1 MIMITTWYNKYITGR
16 QGVLAEMA
24 GRAWTDKPITHS
36 WFRRCCRRNGLG
48 SIETRNWLYDECI
61 VNSRVFPLK
70 FQKPIE
76 FHTYSQWQLR
86 GFQVMKDE
94 QAAYKNRLGDPIF
107 HNHQVVEK

>member
-1 MIMITTWYNKYITGR
+1 MIKTWYSKYITGR
-16 QGVLAEMA
+16 QGVLAEMV
-24 GRAWTDKPITHS
+24 GRAWMEKPITHS
-36 WFRRCCRRNGLG
+36 WFRRCCRRNGVG

-76 FHTYSQWQLR
+76 FHTYSQWHLR

-94 QAAYKNRLGDPIF
+94 QAAYENRLGDPIF